1 MIQHRKQSGV
11 VLIVVLWIVFLLTI
25 LLVGFT
31 NVAKVERDAS
41 LDIVQRATGRAS
53 VEAVLSYLAALKDLG
68 PETWNPI
75 LGQVLIIP
83 NLQSVGVRFR
93 VIPEDSYVS
102 LNGAD
107 KETLQLLFSTLAPAL
122 DRPDLLAET
131 IVARR
136 AGDESAGVAALP
148 WSSVNE
154 LLLLDFVRPDAVQP
168 VLCWLTADS
177 EHEGVNERYAQP
189 ALIKALYPDRSESIL
204 ATRGAQSDSASAQTS
219 IPKSLS
225 LRGPR
230 AGDARF
236 RVQVEVDSG
245 RLMRHLEATI
255 TFDGAAGYRVVR
267 WNEYN
272 AFFDLDEQT

>member
-1 MIQHRKQSGV
+1 MQHRKQGGV

-31 NVAKVERDAS
+31 NVSKVERDAS

-53 VEAVLSYLAALKDLG
+53 VEAVLSYLAALRDLG
-68 PETWNPI
+68 TEIWQPI

-83 NLQSVGVRFR
+83 KLQLVDVRFR

-107 KETLQLLFSTLAPAL
+107 KETLQLLFVNLAPSV
-122 DRPDLLAET
+122 DRPDVLAET

-136 AGDESAGVAALP
+136 TGDEEAGVAAVP

-154 LLLLDFVRPDAVQP
+154 LLLLDFVRPDAIQP
-168 VLCWLTADS
+168 VLGWLTSDS
-177 EHEGVNERYAQP
+177 EHEGVNEQYAQP
-189 ALIKALYPDRSESIL
+189 ALIRALYADRAESIL
-204 ATRGAQSDSASAQTS
+204 ESRGLQSDAASAQ
-219 IPKSLS
+219 PAKPRSLM

-230 AGDARF
+230 TEESSF
-236 RVQVEVDSG
+236 RVQVEVNSG
-245 RLMRHLEATI
+245 RLMRRLEATVI
-255 TFDGAAGYRVVR
+255 FDGAAGYRVVR

-272 AFFDLDEQT
+272 ASFDLDD